1 MIKTSLF
8 ADQEREAKLN
18 KLGDALQVM
27 EQHVDFAAL
36 AAEVDLAAPRP
47 SRERGGRPPFPTELM
62 VRVLLIQQ
70 LFNLSD
76 EQMEFQLLDRL
87 SFQRFVGLR
96 ASSQIPDRTTIW
108 TFKERLIQA
117 GASESVFD
125 AVNRQLARHGYIARG
140 GQMIDASIVEAPRQS
155 LSKEEK
161 AIVSEGAMPADWK
174 PAKRRQKDMDARW
187 TKKHGKSYFGY
198 KVSANADKRYKL
210 VRKIKVST
218 ASEHDT
224 THFEDVLDPA
234 NTNRDILADKGYV
247 DGEREARLSKQDWRM
262 HIQRKGT
269 KDKPIPM
276 RQSEVDN
283 MLAQMQER
291 EEKVKPKV
299 SFEVG
304 ETVKV
309 ADGPFQ
315 NQNGIVEE
323 IDPDRGKLRV
333 SVTIFGRATP
343 VELEYWQVE
352 RG

>member
-36 AAEVDLAAPRP
+36 ADEVDRCAPRP

-108 TFKERLIQA
+108 TFKERLIMA
-117 GASESVFD
+117 GASESIFD
-125 AVNRQLARHGYIARG
+125 AVNAQLSKHGYIARG
-140 GQMIDASIVEAPRQS
+140 GQMIDASIVQAPKQ
-155 LSKEEK
+155 LMSKDEK
-161 AIVSEGAMPADWK
+161 ALVGEGAMPIAWS

-198 KVSANADKRYKL
+198 KVSANADNCYKL
-210 VRKIKVST
+210 VRKIAVST

-224 THFEDVLDPA
+224 LHFEGVLDPA

-247 DGEREARLSKQDWRM
+247 DGEREARLTKQGWRM
-262 HIQRKGT
+262 QIQRKGS
-269 KDKPIPM
+269 KGKPI
-276 RQSEVDN
+276 SETQKRRNTRIAKTRARVEHVFAG
-283 MLAQMQER
+283 LAQLGGKSLRSIGLARATLQLNW
-291 EEKVKPKV
+291 
-299 SFEVG
+299 
-304 ETVKV
+304 KV
-309 ADGPFQ
+309 AAY
-315 NQNGIVEE
+315 N
-323 IDPDRGKLRV
+323 LRRLV
-333 SVTIFGRATP
+333 YLKEARIEAF
-343 VELEYWQVE
+343 
-352 RG
+352 

>member
-18 KLGDALQVM
+18 KLGDALRVM

-36 AAEVDLAAPRP
+36 AAEVDHAAPRP
-47 SRERGGRPPFPTELM
+47 GRERGGRPPFPTELM

-117 GASESVFD
+117 GASESIFE
-125 AVNRQLARHGYIARG
+125 AVDKQLSKHGYIARG
-140 GQMIDASIVEAPRQS
+140 GQMIDASIVQAPKQS
-155 LSKEEK
+155 LSKDEK
-161 AIVSEGAMPADWK
+161 ELVGEGAMPITWT
-174 PAKRRQKDMDARW
+174 PAKCRQKDTDARW

-210 VRKIKVST
+210 VRKIKVSA

-224 THFEDVLDPA
+224 LHFEDVLNPN
-234 NTNRDILADKGYV
+234 NTNRNVLADKGYV
-247 DGEREARLSKQDWRM
+247 DGEREDRLTKQRWRM

-269 KDKPIPM
+269 KDKPI
-276 RQSEVDN
+276 SETQQRRNRRIAKTRARVEHVFAG
-283 MLAQMQER
+283 LAQLGGKAVR
-291 EEKVKPKV
+291 SIGLPRA
-299 SFEVG
+299 
-304 ETVKV
+304 TLHLNWKV
-309 ADGPFQ
+309 AAYNLQRLVYLKEARIAAF
-315 NQNGIVEE
+315 
-323 IDPDRGKLRV
+323 
-333 SVTIFGRATP
+333 
-343 VELEYWQVE
+343 
-352 RG
+352 

>member
-18 KLGDALQVM
+18 QLGDALRVM

-125 AVNRQLARHGYIARG
+125 AVNRQLAKHGYIARG
-140 GQMIDASIVEAPRQS
+140 GQMIDASIVQAPRQS

-187 TKKHGKSYFGY
+187 TRKHGKSYFGY
-198 KVSANADKRYKL
+198 KV
-210 VRKIKVST
+210 VRKLKVST
-218 ASEHDT
+218 ASEHAT
-224 THFEDVLDPA
+224 LHFEEVLDAA
-234 NTNRDILADKGYV
+234 NTSRDILADKGYV
-247 DGEREARLSKQDWRM
+247 DGEREARLSKQGWRM
-262 HIQRKGT
+262 HIQRKGS
-269 KDKPIPM
+269 KDKPI
-276 RQSEVDN
+276 SEAQQRRNHRIAKTRARIEHVFAG
-283 MLAQMQER
+283 LAQMGGKTLR
-291 EEKVKPKV
+291 SIGLARAKLHLNW
-299 SFEVG
+299 
-304 ETVKV
+304 KV
-309 ADGPFQ
+309 AAYNLQRLVYLKEAG
-315 NQNGIVEE
+315 VEA
-323 IDPDRGKLRV
+323 
-333 SVTIFGRATP
+333 F
-343 VELEYWQVE
+343 
-352 RG
+352 

>member
-18 KLGDALQVM
+18 KLGDALRVM
-27 EQHVDFAAL
+27 EQHVDFTAL
-36 AAEVDLAAPRP
+36 AAEIDRAAPRP

-70 LFNLSD
+70 LYNLSD

-117 GASESVFD
+117 NAIESIFEATD
-125 AVNRQLARHGYIARG
+125 KQLSKHGYIARG
-140 GQMIDASIVEAPRQS
+140 GQMIDASIVQAPKQS

-161 AIVSEGAMPADWK
+161 ALVAEGAMPSTWK
-174 PAKRRQKDMDARW
+174 PAKRRQKDTDARW
-187 TKKHGKSYFGY
+187 TKKHGKSYYGY

-224 THFEDVLDPA
+224 RHFEDVLDPN
-234 NTNRDILADKGYV
+234 NTSRDILADKGYV
-247 DGEREARLSKQDWRM
+247 DGEREERLTKQGWRM

-269 KDKPIPM
+269 KDNPI
-276 RQSEVDN
+276 SEAQERRNRRIAKTRARVEHVFAG
-283 MLAQMQER
+283 LAQLGG
-291 EEKVKPKV
+291 KVVRSIGLPRA
-299 SFEVG
+299 
-304 ETVKV
+304 TLQLNWKV
-309 ADGPFQ
+309 AAYNLQ
-315 NQNGIVEE
+315 RLVYLKEARVEA
-323 IDPDRGKLRV
+323 
-333 SVTIFGRATP
+333 F
-343 VELEYWQVE
+343 
-352 RG
+352 